1 MRSTDRPGTYGK
13 SVADGAMMIDL
24 SLMREVQVDAGKQTA
39 LPRAVRPGA
48 YSIASARNSGLPR
61 PAV

>member
-39 LPRAVRPGA
+39 LPRAV
-48 YSIASARNSGLPR
+48 
-61 PAV
+61 